1 MIAVTA
7 NIINETCFDLK
18 YKFIVF
24 LPMTL
29 RWVLHKYNNVSR
41 DSSSVYLS
49 MYFSFK
55 PGRYCKIMIAIGKYW
70 IRIIQFIYF

>member
-18 YKFIVF
+18 YKFAVV

-29 RWVLHKYNNVSR
+29 RWVLYKYNNASR
-41 DSSSVYLS
+41 DSQFVYLS
-49 MYFSFK
+49 MYLLSFK
-55 PGRYCKIMIAIGKYW
+55 RGRYCKIMIAIGKG
-70 IRIIQFIYF
+70 